1 MMQRKLILAALALVL
16 TISSASAQENPYRL
30 PQMPAQAT
38 SFNKLLYAYRL
49 YAFVKDC
56 NLAVYV
62 NEIEL
67 DRARLKVQS
76 IEKDLLPT
84 VSDPVPDAW
93 VKTFFH
99 GDTLDTVALFSEAVD
114 SIRGMSAN
122 SDRCHLTLRVLLAMP
137 SSGGNM
143 VVDKDR
149 LRPMAKPVRGNL
161 SVFLI
166 AGDDRLVAIPRD

>member
-56 NLAVYV
+56 NLAVYI

-76 IEKDLLPT
+76 AIWWSRRMPQGRRGRGFKSSSRP
-84 VSDPVPDAW
+84 SY
-93 VKTFFH
+93 FH
-99 GDTLDTVALFSEAVD
+99 RE
-114 SIRGMSAN
+114 R
-122 SDRCHLTLRVLLAMP
+122 RR
-137 SSGGNM
+137 
-143 VVDKDR
+143 
-149 LRPMAKPVRGNL
+149 
-161 SVFLI
+161 
-166 AGDDRLVAIPRD
+166 AGA

>member
-166 AGDDRLVAIPRD
+166 AGGDRLVAIPRD

>member
-1 MMQRKLILAALALVL
+1 MQWHLRQAIWFLLRR
-16 TISSASAQENPYRL
+16 SAGYREHQRQRRL
-30 PQMPAQAT
+30 T

-56 NLAVYV
+56 NLAVYI

-114 SIRGMSAN
+114 SYAGCQLI
-122 SDRCHLTLRVLLAMP
+122 LA
-137 SSGGNM
+137 
-143 VVDKDR
+143 D
-149 LRPMAKPVRGNL
+149 AT
-161 SVFLI
+161 
-166 AGDDRLVAIPRD
+166 

>member
-16 TISSASAQENPYRL
+16 TISSASAQGNPYRL

-49 YAFVKDC
+49 YAFVEAC
-56 NLAVYV
+56 NLGVYI
-62 NEIEL
+62 NETEL

-114 SIRGMSAN
+114 SIRGMSTN
-122 SDRCHLTLRVLLAMP
+122 SDRCHLTLRALLAMP
-137 SSGGNM
+137 SGGGNM
-143 VVDKDR
+143 VVEKDFWYAQR
-149 LRPMAKPVRGNL
+149 KPKDMPTALKVSA
-161 SVFLI
+161 SVP
-166 AGDDRLVAIPRD
+166 IPKTS

>member
-16 TISSASAQENPYRL
+16 TISSASAQGNPYRL

-56 NLAVYV
+56 NLAVYI

-122 SDRCHLTLRVLLAMP
+122 SDRCHLTLRALLAMP

-143 VVDKDR
+143 VVEKDAPRQTRTR
-149 LRPMAKPVRGNL
+149 L
-161 SVFLI
+161 
-166 AGDDRLVAIPRD
+166 

>member
-56 NLAVYV
+56 NLAVCI

-99 GDTLDTVALFSEAVD
+99 GDTLDTVAFSAKR
-114 SIRGMSAN
+114 STAYAGCQLI
-122 SDRCHLTLRVLLAMP
+122 LTDAT
-137 SSGGNM
+137 
-143 VVDKDR
+143 
-149 LRPMAKPVRGNL
+149 
-161 SVFLI
+161 
-166 AGDDRLVAIPRD
+166 

>member
-56 NLAVYV
+56 NLAVYI

-84 VSDPVPDAW
+84 ASDPVPDAW

-99 GDTLDTVALFSEAVD
+99 GERSTPWLFSAKR
-114 SIRGMSAN
+114 STAYAGCQLI
-122 SDRCHLTLRVLLAMP
+122 LTDAT
-137 SSGGNM
+137 
-143 VVDKDR
+143 
-149 LRPMAKPVRGNL
+149 
-161 SVFLI
+161 
-166 AGDDRLVAIPRD
+166 

>member
-16 TISSASAQENPYRL
+16 TISSASAQGNPYRL
-30 PQMPAQAT
+30 PQMPAQTT

-56 NLAVYV
+56 NLAVYI

-122 SDRCHLTLRVLLAMP
+122 SDRCHLTLRALLAMP

-143 VVDKDR
+143 VVEKDFWYAQDMPTA
-149 LRPMAKPVRGNL
+149 LKVSA
-161 SVFLI
+161 SVP
-166 AGDDRLVAIPRD
+166 IPKTS

>member
-1 MMQRKLILAALALVL
+1 MTASRRLTRSVRKGQCYDATQIDPSGVGAGAHDIQRFCAGESISPAANASTGDKLQQTTL
-16 TISSASAQENPYRL
+16 RL
-30 PQMPAQAT
+30 PA
-38 SFNKLLYAYRL
+38 LCVRY
-49 YAFVKDC
+49 
-56 NLAVYV
+56 NLAVYI

-122 SDRCHLTLRVLLAMP
+122 SDRCHLTLRALLAMP

-143 VVDKDR
+143 VVEKDAPRQTRTR
-149 LRPMAKPVRGNL
+149 L
-161 SVFLI
+161 
-166 AGDDRLVAIPRD
+166 

>member
-16 TISSASAQENPYRL
+16 TISSVSAQENPYRL

-56 NLAVYV
+56 NLAVYI

-93 VKTFFH
+93 VKTFF
-99 GDTLDTVALFSEAVD
+99 TVTRSTPWLFSAKR
-114 SIRGMSAN
+114 STAYAGCQLI
-122 SDRCHLTLRVLLAMP
+122 LTDAT
-137 SSGGNM
+137 
-143 VVDKDR
+143 
-149 LRPMAKPVRGNL
+149 
-161 SVFLI
+161 
-166 AGDDRLVAIPRD
+166 

>member
-1 MMQRKLILAALALVL
+1 MMQHKLILAALALVL
-16 TISSASAQENPYRL
+16 TISSASAQEYPYRL

-56 NLAVYV
+56 NLAVYI

-84 VSDPVPDAW
+84 VSDPFPDAW

-99 GDTLDTVALFSEAVD
+99 GETLDTVALFSEAVD

-122 SDRCHLTLRVLLAMP
+122 SNRCHLALRALLAMP

-143 VVDKDR
+143 VVEKD
-149 LRPMAKPVRGNL
+149 A
-161 SVFLI
+161 
-166 AGDDRLVAIPRD
+166 PRQTRTRF

>member
-56 NLAVYV
+56 NLAVYI

-122 SDRCHLTLRVLLAMP
+122 SDRCHLTLRALLAMP

-143 VVDKDR
+143 VVEKDFWYAQDMPTA
-149 LRPMAKPVRGNL
+149 LKVSASASAP
-161 SVFLI
+161 
-166 AGDDRLVAIPRD
+166 IPKTS

>member
-56 NLAVYV
+56 NLAVYI

-84 VSDPVPDAW
+84 VSDPFPDAW

-99 GDTLDTVALFSEAVD
+99 GDTLDTVALFGEAVD

-122 SDRCHLTLRVLLAMP
+122 SDRCHLTLRALLAMP

-143 VVDKDR
+143 VVERIFDMRNVSPKTC
-149 LRPMAKPVRGNL
+149 RPL
-161 SVFLI
+161 
-166 AGDDRLVAIPRD
+166 